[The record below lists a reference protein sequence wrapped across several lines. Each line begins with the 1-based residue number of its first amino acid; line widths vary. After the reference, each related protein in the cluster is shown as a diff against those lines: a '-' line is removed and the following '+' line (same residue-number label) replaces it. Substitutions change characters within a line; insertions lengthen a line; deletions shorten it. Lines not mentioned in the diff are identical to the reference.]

1 MNEDNFVM
9 NITPNDIWPSTH
21 FKTSEEIDVTLREIL
36 DSIGDGIKNNH
47 PIRIYS
53 KQNHSVVG
61 SVLNGKELIPENVLK
76 YKYISAEVRENTRIK
91 NSPTIL
97 VITVE

>member
-1 MNEDNFVM
+1 MNDYNFVTD
-9 NITPNDIWPSTH
+9 ITPNDIWPSTH
-21 FKTSEEIDVTLREIL
+21 FKTGEEINVTLREII
-36 DSIGDGIKNNH
+36 DSIGDNIKNNH

-61 SVLNGKELIPENVLK
+61 SVINGKELIPENVLK
-76 YKYISAEVRENTRIK
+76 YKYISAEVQENTRLK
-91 NSPTIL
+91 NTPTIL